1 MTAEDIFHA
10 LRAGEISPEVAEHE
24 LRALMAGA
32 GQQPRQAPATS
43 EASGEEVVHW
53 RLVQPGVA
61 LVTMEDR
68 EHKNTFSESLL
79 SGLGRV
85 FGEVQADERCR
96 VVVLTG
102 YDGYFASGGTKEGLL
117 AIQEGRVQFTDI
129 DVYTLALDCTLPVVA
144 AMQGH
149 AIGAGWA
156 MGMFCDFAV
165 LGSESY
171 YTSNYMKYGFTPGA
185 GATLVFPER
194 FGAALAREILFTGR
208 KFRGTEL
215 QARGVPFPVV
225 PRNEVLRT
233 ALDLAGELAGAP
245 RDALIGLK
253 SLMAAPLRERVADT
267 LKRELRM
274 HELTFVDQPE
284 VRSRIAALFD
294 GVGAPRTQPA
304 APATLPHPKQTVAPA
319 TSAALPSARP
329 SGPGSPPAIA
339 IVGMSGRF
347 PMAED
352 LDTFW
357 TNLAAGRDCVSE
369 IPETRWSQA
378 AYVDPDPKTP
388 GKTHS
393 KWMGVLEK
401 ADSFDP
407 LFFNIS
413 PAEAEQMD
421 PQQRTFLAAGWH
433 CIEDAGI
440 LPSSLS
446 GSRCGVFVG
455 CGPSDYGQFLMNHGE
470 NPQGFTGASCSI
482 LSSRIAYFLN
492 LKGPCLAIDTSCSS
506 SGVALAEACDSLVLG
521 TSDLALA
528 GGVCVLSGPSTHV
541 MASKAGMLSKDG
553 RCFTFD
559 SRANGFVPGEGVG
572 VLLLKR
578 LDDAVRDGDP
588 VRGVIRGWGVN
599 QDGRTNGITAPS
611 GSSQTRL
618 EKDVYDRF
626 GIDPESITMVEA
638 HGTGTKLGD
647 PIEVEALSDAFR
659 AYTDKEGFCSLGSVK
674 SNIGHLLTA
683 AGVAGVIKVLLAM
696 EHQMRPPTIHLSTVN
711 EHIRMEN
718 SPFYMNTS
726 LEPWEPH
733 GGGPRRAAV
742 SSFGFSGTNAHLV
755 IEEYSPWA
763 DGIEPRNRA
772 GRDAPVLLVLS
783 AQTDEQLQRYAAAVA
798 RTVENRPSLDLADLA
813 YTLQVGREAMERRLA
828 LVARTREEL
837 LDALTGYLEGTTA
850 QLRTAGPGNQELV
863 RAAERWLAGEQPE
876 WNRLYND
883 ALPRRIHLPV
893 YPFADERYWLP
904 AFRES
909 LRTAEAPDVGPD
921 HAPQVEPR
929 GSAPAA
935 STDPSAQR
943 MPVAERLSGVARATD
958 RQFQVVEL
966 LIGEL
971 SELLRIPRQRLAAR
985 TAFADIGVDSLVVH
999 RLLERLE
1006 EFCGTIP
1013 AEAFFKYKNIGDL
1026 ARYISDHQE
1035 VVVVPQSSVEE
1046 RLAPVAAPTSRDVAI
1061 IGVSG
1066 RFPKAETLEEYWVN
1080 LEFARDCVVEIP
1092 KERWDPRDYDRS
1104 VGESHGKS
1112 GDMYCKWGGFLQDV
1126 DRFDAAFF
1134 RISPREAKFMDPQE
1148 RLFLQTAAACFE
1160 DAGYSRERLSDS
1172 RAGDGRA
1179 SVGVFVGATYNNYQL
1194 HQIQGFA
1201 ADAGTPV
1208 NSQTYSI
1215 ANRVSYVFNLRGPS
1229 LCVDTACSS
1238 SLVALH
1244 LACESVS
1251 RGESAMA
1258 IAGGVN
1264 LSLHPSKYVSLCAA
1278 QFASSDGHCRAF
1290 GKDGDGYVPGEGVGA
1305 VLLKPLARAEADGD
1319 HIYAVIKG
1327 TAVNNDGRTFGYSV
1341 PNPTAQAEVIREA
1354 LDRAGVDARTISY
1367 VEAHGTG
1374 TKLGDPVEISG
1385 LTEAYRKDTADRQFC
1400 AIGSTKS
1407 NIGHLE
1413 AAAGIAQ
1420 LTKVLLQMKH
1430 RKLAASLIHAEELN
1444 PGIDFGGSPFYVQR
1458 VTADWKRPVVDIEGR
1473 ETVVPRR
1480 AGISS
1485 FGAGGVNVHAI
1496 VEEYD
1501 ADRHRAGSE
1510 DALKSGPAVIVLSA
1524 KRADRLKDYAEALRT
1539 HVLRTPDR
1547 AASLTDIAYTLQTGR
1562 DPHPFRLAFVAT
1574 DLDDV
1579 ARKLEL
1585 FLKDHTADGEP
1596 VVHTGQADAGAGD
1609 TGQDE
1614 PPALP
1619 ESLDSPPAMERAA
1632 RLWAQ
1637 GAEIDWDT
1645 YHRGPKPGRVPLPT
1659 YPFVGDRYWSA
1670 GATAAP
1676 AVPAEPTVP
1685 VAPAATATPAE
1696 VTELLAQVAAA
1707 PAETAQAPASPRLPE
1722 QPTPSADH
1730 ETSELLSEL
1739 VEALVVEREE
1749 ILSQFMQERLAE
1761 LLDYPPAELPETRQG
1776 FFDMGMESVMVER
1789 FRTLLEKQLTLKIPD
1804 TAIFD
1809 HPSVAAL
1816 TEYLLGLVPWADHEA
1831 DAAHRANR
1839 APAGPPR
1846 TPAAD
1851 MPPEEPGLEQVAGEL
1866 RELLVQLGDIR

>member
-10 LRAGEISPEVAEHE
+10 LRAGEISPETAEHE
-24 LRALMAGA
+24 LRALLAGT
-32 GQQPRQAPATS
+32 GQQPRQVPANP
-43 EASGEEVVHW
+43 EASGEEAVHW
-53 RLVQPGVA
+53 RLVRPGVA

-68 EHKNTFSESLL
+68 EHKNTFSQSLL

-117 AIQEGRVQFTDI
+117 AIQEGRVRFTDS
-129 DVYTLALDCTLPVVA
+129 DVYTLALDCPLPVVA

-149 AIGAGWA
+149 AVGAGWA

-165 LGSESY
+165 LGSQSY

-208 KFRGTEL
+208 KFRGAEL

-225 PRNEVLRT
+225 PRNEVLPT
-233 ALDLAGELAGAP
+233 ALDLAGELAEAP

-253 SLMAAPLRERVADT
+253 SLMAAPLRERLADT
-267 LKRELRM
+267 LERELRM
-274 HELTFVDQPE
+274 HDLTFVDQPE
-284 VRSRIAALFD
+284 VRSRIDALFD
-294 GVGAPRTQPA
+294 GVSTPRTQPV
-304 APATLPHPKQTVAPA
+304 APAARPHPKQPALSSTVPS
-319 TSAALPSARP
+319 TRPTGPESA
-329 SGPGSPPAIA
+329 PAIA
-339 IVGMSGRF
+339 VIGMSGRF

-357 TNLAAGRDCVSE
+357 TNLATGRDCVSE

-378 AYVDPDPKTP
+378 AYFDPDPKTP

-393 KWMGVLEK
+393 TWMGVLEK
-401 ADSFDP
+401 ADCFDP

-421 PQQRTFLAAGWH
+421 PQQRVFLAAGWH

-455 CGPSDYGQFLMNHGE
+455 CGPSDYGQFLMTQGE
-470 NPQGFTGASCSI
+470 NPQGFTGASCAI

-492 LKGPCLAIDTSCSS
+492 LNGPCLAIDTSCSS
-506 SGVALAEACDSLVLG
+506 SGVALAEACNSLVLG

-541 MASKAGMLSKDG
+541 MASKAGMLSEDG

-588 VRGVIRGWGVN
+588 IRGVIRGWGVN
-599 QDGRTNGITAPS
+599 QDGKTNGITAPS
-611 GSSQTRL
+611 GSSQTLL

-647 PIEVEALSDAFR
+647 PIEVEALTDTFR
-659 AYTDKEGFCSLGSVK
+659 SYTDKEGFCSLGSVK

-696 EHQMRPPTIHLSTVN
+696 EHRMRPPTIHLSTVN

-726 LEPWEPH
+726 LEPWEPP
-733 GGGPRRAAV
+733 GGAPRRAAV

-755 IEEYSPWA
+755 IEEY
-763 DGIEPRNRA
+763 EPRAASTEARDRA
-772 GRDAPVLLVLS
+772 GCDTPVLLVLS
-783 AQTDEQLQRYAAAVA
+783 AQTDEQLRRYASAVA
-798 RTVENRPSLDLADLA
+798 RTLENSPSLDLAELA
-813 YTLQVGREAMERRLA
+813 YTLQAGRETMERRLA

-837 LDALTGYLEGTTA
+837 LDALTGYLEGRTPG
-850 QLRTAGPGNQELV
+850 LRTANPGDQELV
-863 RAAERWLAGEQPE
+863 ERWLAGERPE
-876 WNRLYND
+876 WNRLYGD
-883 ALPRRIHLPV
+883 AVPRRIHLPV
-893 YPFADERYWLP
+893 YPFAEERYWLP
-904 AFRES
+904 AFRRS
-909 LRTAEAPDVGPD
+909 LRTAEAPGARPEP
-921 HAPQVEPR
+921 APPTAEPR
-929 GSAPAA
+929 ESAPAA
-935 STDPSAQR
+935 STDA
-943 MPVAERLSGVARATD
+943 ADRLS
-958 RQFQVVEL
+958 QVVEL
-966 LIGEL
+966 LIAEL
-971 SELLRIPRQRLAAR
+971 SELLRIPRRRLATR

-1035 VVVVPQSSVEE
+1035 VIVVPQPSVEE
-1046 RLAPVAAPTSRDVAI
+1046 RPAPVAAPTSHDVAV

-1104 VGESHGKS
+1104 GGASHGKS

-1201 ADAGTPV
+1201 TDAGPPV

-1215 ANRVSYVFNLRGPS
+1215 ANRVSYVLNLRGPS
-1229 LCVDTACSS
+1229 MCVDTACSS

-1278 QFASSDGHCRAF
+1278 QFASTDGHCRAF

-1385 LTEAYRKDTADRQFC
+1385 LTEAYRRDTADRQFC

-1430 RKLAASLIHAEELN
+1430 KKLAASLIHAEELN
-1444 PGIDFGGSPFYVQR
+1444 PGIDFVGSPFHVQR
-1458 VTADWKRPVVDIEGR
+1458 VTADWKRPVVDIEDS

-1485 FGAGGVNVHAI
+1485 FGAGGVNVHVI

-1501 ADRHRAGSE
+1501 ADRHRAGNK
-1510 DALKSGPAVIVLSA
+1510 DAPESGPAVIVLSA
-1524 KRADRLKDYAEALRT
+1524 QRADRLRAYSEALRT
-1539 HVLRTPDR
+1539 HVLRTSDR
-1547 AASLTDIAYTLQTGR
+1547 ATSVTDIAYTLQTGR

-1574 DLDDV
+1574 DRDDI

-1585 FLKDHTADGEP
+1585 FLKDHTVDGETL
-1596 VVHTGQADAGAGD
+1596 VHTGRVDVLAGD
-1609 TGQDE
+1609 TGQNIH
-1614 PPALP
+1614 PAVP
-1619 ESLDSPPAMERAA
+1619 ESLDSPSAMERVA
-1632 RLWAQ
+1632 RLWVQ
-1637 GAEIDWDT
+1637 GTEIEWDT
-1645 YHRGPKPGRVPLPT
+1645 YYRGPKPGRVPLPT
-1659 YPFVGDRYWSA
+1659 YPFAGDRYWPA

-1676 AVPAEPTVP
+1676 ATP
-1685 VAPAATATPAE
+1685 VASAA
-1696 VTELLAQVAAA
+1696 VTEPPVQVAAA
-1707 PAETAQAPASPRLPE
+1707 PAQTAPTAPRPPE
-1722 QPTPSADH
+1722 QSSLSAEQ

-1739 VEALVVEREE
+1739 VEAVVVEREE
-1749 ILSQFMQERLAE
+1749 ILSQFMQERLAD
-1761 LLDYPPAELPETRQG
+1761 LLDYPPAEVPEMNQG
-1776 FFDMGMESVMVER
+1776 FFDMGMESVMVEK
-1789 FRTLLEKQLTLKIPD
+1789 FRSSIEEQLALTIPD

-1809 HPSVAAL
+1809 HPSVASL
-1816 TEYLLGLVPWADHEA
+1816 TEYLLGLVPWTDLEA
-1831 DAAHRANR
+1831 GAAHRTNP
-1839 APAGPPR
+1839 APVSPSE
-1846 TPAAD
+1846 TTSAD
-1851 MPPEEPGLEQVAGEL
+1851 TPPEEPGLEEVAGEL
-1866 RELLVQLGDIR
+1866 RELLMQLGDIR